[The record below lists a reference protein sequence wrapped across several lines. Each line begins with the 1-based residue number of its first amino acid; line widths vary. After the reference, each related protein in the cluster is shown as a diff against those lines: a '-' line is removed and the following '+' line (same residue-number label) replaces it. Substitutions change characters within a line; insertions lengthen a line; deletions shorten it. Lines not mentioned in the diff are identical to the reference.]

1 MEWALIIIVVAVLGA
16 LLFAAL
22 AKPEWARRMGLL
34 LRIALFLAA
43 VLVMFWL
50 LSRGVAG
57 A

>member
-34 LRIALFLAA
+34 PRIALFLAA